1 MLKYREVKTSSGN
14 TAVQVYYL
22 YNRKRVI
29 VKHLGSAM
37 TNEEL
42 NNLKQQA
49 QQFIEDYSSQA
60 TLFPTLKSGAYSYL
74 EQYECVGFYYSF
86 FYDTIQ
92 RLIAQIGFEELTSN
106 LFKDLVTIRV
116 LEPASKLRSIEL
128 IETYF
133 GIQHRRQNYY
143 KEAKKW
149 LSLKNQVLEK
159 VNAFAQKEYGFDYS
173 LLFYDVTTLYFET
186 FEGDDLRKTGFS
198 KDSKSQQPQILVG
211 LMVSKDGFPLA
222 FDIFPGNTFEG
233 HTILPVVKAFI
244 QKNNVKRFTVVADA
258 AMISADNIKELKA
271 EGIHYIV
278 GARMGNLPQA
288 IFDKIDAKIKREDG
302 KTIRLHTDKGHLICS
317 FSNARYRKDKYEME
331 KQILKAQ
338 TIIKSPSKNTKA
350 KFVKAHNEELKLNEE
365 LIQKTI
371 KLLGLKGYYTDLD
384 EQELPNYKVIERY
397 HELYKVEQAFR
408 VAKSDLET
416 RPIFHYKEEPIK
428 LHLLICFL
436 ALVISKH
443 IEIKTGLSIRR
454 FNTEAKKVTDAK
466 MRNKLTRKEVIVKGK
481 ITEIAEG
488 LLSKL
493 NLLH

>member
-1 MLKYREVKTSSGN
+1 MLKIREVKTGSGKI
-14 TAVQVYYL
+14 AVQVYYL
-22 YNRKRVI
+22 HNRRRVI

-37 TNEEL
+37 TIEEL
-42 NNLKQQA
+42 DTLKLQA
-49 QQFIEDYSSQA
+49 QQFIEDYSNQKS
-60 TLFPTLKSGAYSYL
+60 LFPPLKSGAYSYL
-74 EQYECVGFYYSF
+74 DQYECVGFFYRF

-92 RLIAQIGFEELTSN
+92 RLIAQIGLDELLSS
-106 LFKDLVTIRV
+106 LFKDLVTIRI
-116 LEPASKLRSIEL
+116 LEPASKLRSIDL
-128 IETYF
+128 IQAYF
-133 GIQHRRQNYY
+133 GTQHRRQNYY

-149 LSLKNQVLEK
+149 ISLKDEVLEK
-159 VNAFAQKEYGFDYS
+159 VNDFAQKEYGFDYS

-211 LMVSKDGFPLA
+211 LMVSKEGFPLA

-233 HTILPVVKAFI
+233 HTILPVVRAFI
-244 QKNNVKRFTVVADA
+244 LKNNVKRFTVVADA

-278 GARMGNLPQA
+278 GARLGNLPQS
-288 IFDKIDAKIKREDG
+288 IFEKINDKIMREDG
-302 KTIRLHTDKGHLICS
+302 KTIRIKTDKGYLICS
-317 FSNARYRKDKYEME
+317 FSNTRYRKDKYEMD

-350 KFVKAHNEELKLNEE
+350 KFVKAHNEKLKINED
-365 LIQKTI
+365 LIQKTT
-371 KLLGLKGYYTDLD
+371 KLLGIKGYYTDMS
-384 EQELPNYKVIERY
+384 EQDISTSKVIERY

-416 RPIFHYKEEPIK
+416 RPIFHFKEDPIK

-443 IEIKTGLSIRR
+443 IEIKTGLSIKR
-454 FNTEAKKVTDAK
+454 FNTEVKKVADAK
-466 MRNKLTRKEVIVKGK
+466 MVNKLTQKQVIVGGK
-481 ITEIAEG
+481 LSETATE

>member
-1 MLKYREVKTSSGN
+1 MLKFRQVKTGSGK
-14 TAVQVYYL
+14 TAVQVYCL
-22 YNRKRVI
+22 HNRKRVI
-29 VKHLGSAM
+29 IKHLGSAS

-42 NNLKQQA
+42 DNLKQKA
-49 QQFIEDYSSQA
+49 QQFIEDYSSQ
-60 TLFPTLKSGAYSYL
+60 TSLFPTLKSGAYSYL
-74 EQYECVGFYYSF
+74 QEYECVGFYYRF
-86 FYDTIQ
+86 FYDTVQ
-92 RLIAQIGFEELTSN
+92 SLIAQIGVEELTSN
-106 LFKDLVTIRV
+106 LLKDLVTIRI

-149 LSLKNQVLEK
+149 ISLKNQVLEK
-159 VNAFAQKEYGFDYS
+159 VNAFAQKEYDFDYS

-186 FEGDDLRKTGFS
+186 FEGDELRKAGFS

-211 LMVSKDGFPLA
+211 LMVSKDGLPLA

-271 EGIHYIV
+271 VGIHYIV
-278 GARMGNLPQA
+278 GARLGNLPQA
-288 IFDKIDAKIKREDG
+288 IFEEINAKIKREDG
-302 KTIRLHTDKGHLICS
+302 KTIRLHTDKGYLICS

-338 TIIKSPSKNTKA
+338 TIVKSPSKNTKA
-350 KFVKAHNEELKLNEE
+350 KFVKARNEELNLNEE
-365 LIQKTI
+365 LIQKTT
-371 KLLGLKGYYTDLD
+371 KLLGVKGYYTDLN
-384 EQELPNYKVIERY
+384 EQDLHANKVIERY

-416 RPIFHYKEEPIK
+416 RPIFHFKEDPIK

-443 IEIKTGLSIRR
+443 IEIKTGISIRR
-454 FNTEAKKVTDAK
+454 FNTEVKKVTDAK
-466 MRNKLTRKEVIVKGK
+466 MLNKLTLKVVIVKGK
-481 ITEIAEG
+481 ITKTAEE

>member
-1 MLKYREVKTSSGN
+1 MLKIREVKTGSGKI
-14 TAVQVYYL
+14 AVQVYYL
-22 YNRKRVI
+22 HNRRRVI

-37 TNEEL
+37 TIEEL
-42 NNLKQQA
+42 DTLKLQA
-49 QQFIEDYSSQA
+49 QQFIEDYSNQKS
-60 TLFPTLKSGAYSYL
+60 LFPPLKSGAYSYL
-74 EQYECVGFYYSF
+74 DQYECVGFFYRF

-92 RLIAQIGFEELTSN
+92 RLIAQIGLDELLSS
-106 LFKDLVTIRV
+106 LFKDLVTIRI
-116 LEPASKLRSIEL
+116 LEPASKLRSIDL
-128 IETYF
+128 IQAYF
-133 GIQHRRQNYY
+133 GMQHRRQNYY

-149 LSLKNQVLEK
+149 ISLKDEVLEK
-159 VNAFAQKEYGFDYS
+159 VNDFAQKEYGFDYS
-173 LLFYDVTTLYFET
+173 LIFYDVTTLYFET

-211 LMVSKDGFPLA
+211 LMVSKEGFPLA

-233 HTILPVVKAFI
+233 HTILPVVRAFI
-244 QKNNVKRFTVVADA
+244 LKNNVKRFTVVADA
-258 AMISADNIKELKA
+258 AMISAENIKELKA

-278 GARMGNLPQA
+278 GARLGNLPQS
-288 IFDKIDAKIKREDG
+288 IFEEINAKIMREDG
-302 KTIRLHTDKGHLICS
+302 KTIRIKTDKGYLICS
-317 FSNARYRKDKYEME
+317 FSNTRYRKDKYEMD

-350 KFVKAHNEELKLNEE
+350 KFVKAHNEKLKINDD
-365 LIQKTI
+365 LIQKTA
-371 KLLGLKGYYTDLD
+371 KLLGIKGYYTDMS
-384 EQELPNYKVIERY
+384 EQDISTSKVIERY

-416 RPIFHYKEEPIK
+416 RPIFHFKEDPIK

-443 IEIKTGLSIRR
+443 IEIKTGLSIKR
-454 FNTEAKKVTDAK
+454 FNTEVKKVADAK
-466 MRNKLTRKEVIVKGK
+466 MVNKLTQKEVIVGGK
-481 ITEIAEG
+481 LSETATE

>member
-1 MLKYREVKTSSGN
+1 VLKFREVKTGSGK

-42 NNLKQQA
+42 DNLKQQA
-49 QQFIEDYSSQA
+49 QQFIDDNSSQ
-60 TLFPTLKSGAYSYL
+60 TSLFPSLKTVSYSYL
-74 EQYECVGFYYSF
+74 QQYECVGFYYRF
-86 FYDTIQ
+86 FYETVQ
-92 RLIAQIGFEELTSN
+92 SLIAQVGFEELTSN
-106 LFKDLVTIRV
+106 LFKDLVTIRI

-133 GIQHRRQNYY
+133 GIQHRRQSYY
-143 KEAKKW
+143 KETKKW

-159 VNAFAQKEYGFDYS
+159 VNDFAQKEYGFDYS

-278 GARMGNLPQA
+278 GARLGNLPLA
-288 IFDKIDAKIKREDG
+288 IFEEINAKIKREDG
-302 KTIRLHTDKGHLICS
+302 KTIRLHTDKGYLICS

-338 TIIKSPSKNTKA
+338 TILKSPSKNTKA
-350 KFVKAHNEELKLNEE
+350 KFVKAHNEVLKLNEE
-365 LIQKTI
+365 LIQKTT
-371 KLLGLKGYYTDLD
+371 KLLGVKGYYTDLN
-384 EQELPNYKVIERY
+384 EQELPTNIVIERY

-416 RPIFHYKEEPIK
+416 RPIFHFKEDPIK

-443 IEIKTGLSIRR
+443 IEIKTGISIRR

-466 MRNKLTRKEVIVKGK
+466 MLNKLTRKEVIVKGK

>member
-1 MLKYREVKTSSGN
+1 VLKIREVKTGSGKI
-14 TAVQVYYL
+14 AVQVYYL
-22 YNRKRVI
+22 HNRRRVI

-37 TNEEL
+37 TIEEL
-42 NNLKQQA
+42 DTLKLQA
-49 QQFIEDYSSQA
+49 QQFIEDYSNQKS
-60 TLFPTLKSGAYSYL
+60 LFPPLKSGAYSYL
-74 EQYECVGFYYSF
+74 DQYECAGFFYRF

-92 RLIAQIGFEELTSN
+92 RLIAQIGLDELLSS
-106 LFKDLVTIRV
+106 LFKDLVTIRI
-116 LEPASKLRSIEL
+116 LEPASKLRSIDL
-128 IETYF
+128 IQAYF
-133 GIQHRRQNYY
+133 GMQHRRQNYY

-149 LSLKNQVLEK
+149 ISLKDEVLEK
-159 VNAFAQKEYGFDYS
+159 VNDFAQKEYGFDYS
-173 LLFYDVTTLYFET
+173 LIFYDVTTLYFET

-211 LMVSKDGFPLA
+211 LMVSKEGFPLA

-233 HTILPVVKAFI
+233 HTILPVVRAFI
-244 QKNNVKRFTVVADA
+244 LKNNVKRFTVVADA
-258 AMISADNIKELKA
+258 AMISAENIKELKA

-278 GARMGNLPQA
+278 GARLGNLPQS
-288 IFDKIDAKIKREDG
+288 IFEEINAKIMREDG
-302 KTIRLHTDKGHLICS
+302 KTIRIKTDKGYLICS
-317 FSNARYRKDKYEME
+317 FSNTRYRKDKYEMD

-350 KFVKAHNEELKLNEE
+350 KFVKAHNEKLKINED
-365 LIQKTI
+365 LIQKTT
-371 KLLGLKGYYTDLD
+371 KLLGIKGYYTDMS
-384 EQELPNYKVIERY
+384 EQDISTSKVIERY

-416 RPIFHYKEEPIK
+416 RPIFHFKEDPIK

-443 IEIKTGLSIRR
+443 IEIKTGLSIKR
-454 FNTEAKKVTDAK
+454 FNTEVKKVADAK
-466 MRNKLTRKEVIVKGK
+466 MVNKLTQKEVIVGGK
-481 ITEIAEG
+481 LSETATE

>member
-1 MLKYREVKTSSGN
+1 
-14 TAVQVYYL
+14 
-22 YNRKRVI
+22 
-29 VKHLGSAM
+29 M
-37 TNEEL
+37 TIEEL
-42 NNLKQQA
+42 DTLKLQA
-49 QQFIEDYSSQA
+49 QQFIEDYSNQKS
-60 TLFPTLKSGAYSYL
+60 LFPPLKSGAYSYL
-74 EQYECVGFYYSF
+74 DQYECVGFFYRF

-92 RLIAQIGFEELTSN
+92 RLIAQIGLNELLSS
-106 LFKDLVTIRV
+106 LFKDLVTIRI
-116 LEPASKLRSIEL
+116 LEPASKLRSIDL
-128 IETYF
+128 IQAYF
-133 GIQHRRQNYY
+133 GMQHRRQNYY

-149 LSLKNQVLEK
+149 ISLKDEVLEK
-159 VNAFAQKEYGFDYS
+159 VNDFAQKEYGFDYS
-173 LLFYDVTTLYFET
+173 LIFYDVTTLYFET

-211 LMVSKDGFPLA
+211 LMVSKEGFPLA

-233 HTILPVVKAFI
+233 HTILPVVRAFI
-244 QKNNVKRFTVVADA
+244 LKNNVKRFTVVADA

-278 GARMGNLPQA
+278 GARLGNLPQS
-288 IFDKIDAKIKREDG
+288 IFEEINAKIMREDG
-302 KTIRLHTDKGHLICS
+302 KTIRIKTDKGYLICC
-317 FSNARYRKDKYEME
+317 FSNTRYRKDKYEMD

-350 KFVKAHNEELKLNEE
+350 KFVKAHNEKLKINED
-365 LIQKTI
+365 LIQKTT
-371 KLLGLKGYYTDLD
+371 KLLGIKGYYTDMS
-384 EQELPNYKVIERY
+384 EQDISTSKVIERY

-416 RPIFHYKEEPIK
+416 RPIFHFKEDPIK

-443 IEIKTGLSIRR
+443 IEIKTGLSIKR
-454 FNTEAKKVTDAK
+454 FNTEVKKVADAK
-466 MRNKLTRKEVIVKGK
+466 MVNKLTQKEVIVGGK
-481 ITEIAEG
+481 LSETATE